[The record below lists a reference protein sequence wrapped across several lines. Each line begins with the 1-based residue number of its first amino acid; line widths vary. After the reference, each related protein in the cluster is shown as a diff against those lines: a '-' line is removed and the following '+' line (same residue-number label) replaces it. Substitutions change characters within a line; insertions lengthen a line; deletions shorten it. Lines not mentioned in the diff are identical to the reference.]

1 MTVRVPRPGSKD
13 DPRARPAVGVG
24 DHRHGCCG
32 RLEREGGTGT
42 ITVAPGFQSRAQ
54 PAKPSELEQVVVA
67 GDDRVGTGR
76 KRALENPVVG
86 FVLAHDAHRL
96 PWMNE
101 NREVAACRSRLSH
114 PGRGP
119 AELAS
124 QNTTDLIED
133 SRPTRPRASTS
144 SAMPEKFNAEM

>member
-1 MTVRVPRPGSKD
+1 M
-13 DPRARPAVGVG
+13 
-24 DHRHGCCG
+24 
-32 RLEREGGTGT
+32 
-42 ITVAPGFQSRAQ
+42 
-54 PAKPSELEQVVVA
+54 VVA

-101 NREVAACRSRLSH
+101 NREVADCRSRLSH

-133 SRPTRPRASTS
+133 CRPARPRASTS

>member
-1 MTVRVPRPGSKD
+1 M
-13 DPRARPAVGVG
+13 
-24 DHRHGCCG
+24 
-32 RLEREGGTGT
+32 
-42 ITVAPGFQSRAQ
+42 
-54 PAKPSELEQVVVA
+54 VVA

-86 FVLAHDAHRL
+86 FVPAHDAHRL

-101 NREVAACRSRLSH
+101 NREVADCRSRLSH

-124 QNTTDLIED
+124 QDTTDLIED
-133 SRPTRPRASTS
+133 CRRDMDLDQTSTTEGEYLIGL
-144 SAMPEKFNAEM
+144 AGEINAEM